1 MSAVQAEQIGVVRKD
16 RIDGTLSE
24 NWITGDQGAAKLRFL
39 TSNLFRKIRDAAIR
53 DHGAMIPEYLPW
65 LSCKDRAGKIGVFSI
80 IKPKRHILTDSEIL
94 RKLRKTYW
102 LDRSAPLGG
111 LSIKSDCMS
120 IDVRAAERDLTT
132 LQRAIQLVV
141 TVDDSWQQRFDSLA
155 RMIVP
160 LKTIGKNVR
169 RGGVGFSSEYAKGA
183 IFLSIPRQKE
193 FPEIELSI
201 NLAHEMGHQAL
212 MTYQA
217 ADQIID
223 GDLGLPVYSG
233 VRKTNRPAIQS
244 FHAMIALAFMVEY
257 VTKRMMRGHLSTDA
271 AYIYLGQQKKAL
283 VADFDIAIKAFDGI
297 ALTPIGQKLYGECQ
311 ELLRSVRGGELR

>member
-1 MSAVQAEQIGVVRKD
+1 MSAIQTEQKN
-16 RIDGTLSE
+16 RIAVALSD

-53 DHGAMIPEYLPW
+53 DHGAVIPEYLPW
-65 LSCKDRAGKIGVFSI
+65 LSCKDRTAKIGVFSI
-80 IKPKRHILTDSEIL
+80 SKPQRHVLTDSMML
-94 RKLRKTYW
+94 RKLRKAYW
-102 LDRSAPLGG
+102 LDRSAPLGE

-132 LQRAIQLVV
+132 LHRAIQLVV
-141 TVDDSWQQRFDSLA
+141 TTDDSWQQRFDSLV

-212 MTYQA
+212 MVYQA
-217 ADQIID
+217 ADQIIE

-257 VTKRMMRGHLSTDA
+257 VTKRMMRDHSSADA
-271 AYIYLGQQKKAL
+271 ASIYLGQQKAVL
-283 VADFDIAIKAFDGI
+283 VTDFEVAIKAFDGI

-311 ELLRSVRGGELR
+311 ELLQFVRDGELR